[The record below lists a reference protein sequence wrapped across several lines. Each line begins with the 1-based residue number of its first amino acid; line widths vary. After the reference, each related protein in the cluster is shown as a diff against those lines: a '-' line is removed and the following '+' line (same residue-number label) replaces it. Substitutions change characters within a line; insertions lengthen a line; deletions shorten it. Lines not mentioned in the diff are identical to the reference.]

1 MRWGYKGL
9 QDIDEI
15 LNCLVEKK
23 REEAVAGVVRCC
35 SSQGGCKER
44 SYIKEGKIYIRGK
57 EQRYSQPNQDVEE

>member
-35 SSQGGCKER
+35 SSQGGCKKR
-44 SYIKEGKIYIRGK
+44 SYIKEGKISEGMLTFQ
-57 EQRYSQPNQDVEE
+57 QRNCI

>member
-23 REEAVAGVVRCC
+23 REEAVAGLVRCC

-44 SYIKEGKIYIRGK
+44 SYIKEGKISEGMLTFQ
-57 EQRYSQPNQDVEE
+57 QRNCI